1 MELEIVKEKSIVTVV
16 KNKNVFGHIISGLV
30 KLQYTVFELSNTDKN
45 IMTLRW
51 WDGWGYKSP
60 ASWSWAARVCKKVNE
75 FPEKLNQIQFLWSK
89 ANMKIC
95 NCLSFSKKRFPRKS
109 CEICKHQSDVN
120 DVILV
125 SFLLPFEHISHLFQ
139 CFYCWLEK
147 VNVSWLSSFE
157 YIRMQKFE
165 ETESKL
171 RSSNCNFR
179 ITEIWIT
186 HNVL

>member
-1 MELEIVKEKSIVTVV
+1 MGGDTSLQQVDHGQQGFVKRWTS
-16 KNKNVFGHIISGLV
+16 FLV
-30 KLQYTVFELSNTDKN
+30 KLT
-45 IMTLRW
+45 W
-51 WDGWGYKSP
+51 KS
-60 ASWSWAARVCKKVNE
+60 AIVSV
-75 FPEKLNQIQFLWSK
+75 
-89 ANMKIC
+89 
-95 NCLSFSKKRFPRKS
+95 FPRNVFLETFFNNKKS